1 MTEIADRTTP
11 DPATA
16 GAVLTIDLAALRGNY
31 RAMASLAP
39 GATCAAVVKGDAYGT
54 GTGPAA
60 RTLADAGCE
69 VFFVALVA
77 EALDVRRMLPEATVY
92 VLNGLPPGSAG
103 IFAGNNLRPV
113 LGSMADVSEWAEFC
127 QSQGT
132 ALPAALHVDTG
143 INRLGLEAGDID
155 RVVASPGILGAFEP
169 CLIMSHLACADQPD
183 HPMNS
188 AQNQRFAAIRAKFPG
203 IAGSLSNSA
212 GIINGAAY
220 HHDLVRPG
228 IALYG
233 GRAVAGRPN
242 PSRPVVHLAG
252 RITQVRTV
260 EAGQTVG
267 YGATWTAPR
276 RSRIAIISAGYAD
289 GYFRLAG
296 PDAQKSG
303 AQVHVAG
310 RLVPVVGRVS
320 MDMITVDVTD
330 VPAADLDRG
339 QTVELLGH
347 NIGVDDLA
355 ATAST
360 IGYEVLTNLGSR
372 YARVYSGA

>member
-1 MTEIADRTTP
+1 MTEFTDRTIP
-11 DPATA
+11 EPATA
-16 GAVLTIDLAALRGNY
+16 GAVLTIDLAALKENY
-31 RAMASLAP
+31 RTLAALAP
-39 GATCAAVVKGDAYGT
+39 GAVCAAAVKGDAYGT
-54 GTGPAA
+54 GTGRAA
-60 RTLADAGCE
+60 RALADAGCG
-69 VFFVALVA
+69 VFFAALVA
-77 EALDVRRMLPEATVY
+77 EALDVRHALPDAIVY
-92 VLNGLPPGSAG
+92 VLNGLPPGSSG
-103 IFAGNNLRPV
+103 IFADNQLRPV
-113 LGSMADVSEWAEFC
+113 LGSMTDIAAWAEFC
-127 QSQGT
+127 QSHGT
-132 ALPAALHVDTG
+132 ALPAAIHVDTG

-155 RVVASPGILGAFEP
+155 RLVASPGMLGAFEP

-188 AQNQRFAAIRAKFPG
+188 AQNERFAAIRAKFPG
-203 IAGSLSNSA
+203 ISGSLANSA
-212 GIINGAAY
+212 GIINGPAY

-242 PSRPVVHLAG
+242 PSQPVVHLAG
-252 RITQVRTV
+252 RIIQIRTV

-276 RSRIAIISAGYAD
+276 RSRIAVVSAGYAD

-296 PDAQKSG
+296 PAAQKTG
-303 AQVHVAG
+303 AQVHIAG
-310 RLVPVVGRVS
+310 RLAPVVGRVS

-330 VPAADLDRG
+330 IPPADLDG
-339 QTVELLGH
+339 IQSVELLGH